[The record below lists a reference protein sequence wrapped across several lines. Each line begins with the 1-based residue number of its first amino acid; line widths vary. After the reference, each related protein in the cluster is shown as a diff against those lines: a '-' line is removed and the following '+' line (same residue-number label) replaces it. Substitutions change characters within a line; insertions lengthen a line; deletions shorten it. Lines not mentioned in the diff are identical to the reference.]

1 MFKRLFS
8 GNIQIPTLRLSGIIS
23 AQSGITGSG
32 LAINNLEKL
41 IEKLFSDKKSPAV
54 ALIINSPGGS
64 PTQSSLIA
72 KKIIE
77 LSKEKKKKVLA
88 FVEDVAASGGYWLA
102 CAADEIYID
111 QNSVIGSIGVISPGF
126 GFVELIK
133 KIGIERRVYSQGK
146 NKGLLD
152 PFLPEKKDDVK
163 QILTIQKDLHS
174 QFIAWVKKR
183 RGKRLKAN
191 DEVLF
196 NAGVWSGSKAKE
208 LGLIDGIGDYYNVMK
223 NIFGDD
229 IKFKDFSKKTSWFK
243 QKFLSNGSA
252 INADYLIESLIKN
265 IEERIIW
272 SKYGL

>member
-1 MFKRLFS
+1 MFITKKSIIGIVKLA
-8 GNIQIPTLRLSGIIS
+8 GIIS
-23 AQSGITGSG
+23 SENRLGSRGGLNLNDLSDSITKAFSFKNIK
-32 LAINNLEKL
+32 AI
-41 IEKLFSDKKSPAV
+41 
-54 ALIINSPGGS
+54 ALLVNSPGG
-64 PTQSSLIA
+64 PPVQSALIA
-72 KKIIE
+72 NRIRD
-77 LSKEKKKKVLA
+77 LAKEKEIPVYC
-88 FVEDVAASGGYWLA
+88 FIEDLAASGGYWLS
-102 CAADEIYID
+102 CAGDKIYAMESSI
-111 QNSVIGSIGVISPGF
+111 IGSIGVITSGF
-126 GFVELIK
+126 GAVEAIK

-152 PFLPEKKDDVK
+152 PFLPEKKDDIK
-163 QILTIQKDLHS
+163 QILIIQKDLHS

-196 NAGVWSGSKAKE
+196 NAGVWSGSKAKD

-252 INADYLIESLIKN
+252 LNSDYLIESLIKN

>member
-1 MFKRLFS
+1 MFITKKSIIGIVKLA
-8 GNIQIPTLRLSGIIS
+8 GIIS
-23 AQSGITGSG
+23 SENRLGSRGGLNLNDLSDSITKAFSFKNIK
-32 LAINNLEKL
+32 AI
-41 IEKLFSDKKSPAV
+41 
-54 ALIINSPGGS
+54 ALLVNSPGGS
-64 PTQSSLIA
+64 PVQSALIA
-72 KKIIE
+72 NRIRD
-77 LSKEKKKKVLA
+77 LAKEKEIPVYC
-88 FVEDVAASGGYWLA
+88 FIEDLAASGGYWLS
-102 CAADEIYID
+102 CAGDKIYAMESSI
-111 QNSVIGSIGVISPGF
+111 IGSIGVITAGF
-126 GFVELIK
+126 GAVEAIK

-152 PFLPEKKDDVK
+152 PFLPEKKDDIK

-243 QKFLSNGSA
+243 QKFLSNG
-252 INADYLIESLIKN
+252 NALNSDYLIESLIKN

>member
-1 MFKRLFS
+1 VFITKKSIIGIIKLV
-8 GNIQIPTLRLSGIIS
+8 GIIS
-23 AQSGITGSG
+23 TESRLGSRGGLNLNDLSDSITKAFSFKNMK
-32 LAINNLEKL
+32 AIVLL
-41 IEKLFSDKKSPAV
+41 V
-54 ALIINSPGGS
+54 NSPGGS
-64 PTQSSLIA
+64 PVQSALIA
-72 KKIIE
+72 NRIRD
-77 LSKEKKKKVLA
+77 LAKEKEIPVYC
-88 FVEDVAASGGYWLA
+88 FIEDLAASGGYWLS
-102 CAADEIYID
+102 CAGDKIYAMESSI
-111 QNSVIGSIGVISPGF
+111 IGSIGVITSGF
-126 GFVELIK
+126 GAVEAIK

-152 PFLPEKKDDVK
+152 PFLPEKKDDIK

-252 INADYLIESLIKN
+252 LNADYLIESLIKN

>member
-1 MFKRLFS
+1 MEQLKQLK
-8 GNIQIPTLRLSGIIS
+8 
-23 AQSGITGSG
+23 
-32 LAINNLEKL
+32 KL
-41 IEKLFSDKKSPAV
+41 
-54 ALIINSPGGS
+54 G
-64 PTQSSLIA
+64 
-72 KKIIE
+72 
-77 LSKEKKKKVLA
+77 SKEEFILKEK
-88 FVEDVAASGGYWLA
+88 
-102 CAADEIYID
+102 
-111 QNSVIGSIGVISPGF
+111 
-126 GFVELIK
+126 IK
-133 KIGIERRVYSQGK
+133 DFWIRFFQK
-146 NKGLLD
+146 
-152 PFLPEKKDDVK
+152 KKDDVK

-196 NAGVWSGSKAKE
+196 NAGIWSGSKAKE

-243 QKFLSNGSA
+243 QKFLSNSSVL
-252 INADYLIESLIKN
+252 NADYFIESLIKN

>member
-1 MFKRLFS
+1 MFITKKSIIGIIKLA
-8 GNIQIPTLRLSGIIS
+8 GIIS
-23 AQSGITGSG
+23 TESRLGSRGGLNLNDLSDSITKAFSFKNMK
-32 LAINNLEKL
+32 AI
-41 IEKLFSDKKSPAV
+41 
-54 ALIINSPGGS
+54 ALLVNSPGGS
-64 PTQSSLIA
+64 PVQSALIA
-72 KKIIE
+72 NRIRD
-77 LSKEKKKKVLA
+77 LAKEKEIPVYC
-88 FVEDVAASGGYWLA
+88 FIEDLAASGGYWLS
-102 CAADEIYID
+102 CAGDKVYAMESSI
-111 QNSVIGSIGVISPGF
+111 IGSIGVITAGF
-126 GFVELIK
+126 GAVEAIK

-152 PFLPEKKDDVK
+152 PFLPEKKDDIK

-252 INADYLIESLIKN
+252 LNSDYLIESLIKN

>member
-1 MFKRLFS
+1 MFISKKS
-8 GNIQIPTLRLSGIIS
+8 IIGIIKLSGIIS
-23 AQSGITGSG
+23 TETRLGSRGG
-32 LAINNLEKL
+32 LNLNDLSDSLTKAFSFKNVKAIVLL
-41 IEKLFSDKKSPAV
+41 V
-54 ALIINSPGGS
+54 NSPGGS
-64 PTQSSLIA
+64 PVQSALIA
-72 KKIIE
+72 NRVRDLAREKEIPVYCFIE
-77 LSKEKKKKVLA
+77 DL
-88 FVEDVAASGGYWLA
+88 AASGGYWLS
-102 CAADEIYID
+102 CAADKIYAMESSI
-111 QNSVIGSIGVISPGF
+111 IGSIGVITSGF
-126 GFVELIK
+126 GAVEAIK

-163 QILTIQKDLHS
+163 QILSIQKDLHA
-174 QFIAWVKKR
+174 QFINWIKKR

-196 NAGVWSGSKAKE
+196 NAGIWSGVKAKE

-243 QKFLSNGSA
+243 QRFFSSKGSSNSYSM
-252 INADYLIESLIKN
+252 INNLINK